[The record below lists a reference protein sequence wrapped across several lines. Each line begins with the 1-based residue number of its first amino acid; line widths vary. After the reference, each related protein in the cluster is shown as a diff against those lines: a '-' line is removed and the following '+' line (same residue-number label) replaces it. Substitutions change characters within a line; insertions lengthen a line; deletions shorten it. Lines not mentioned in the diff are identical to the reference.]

1 MVKSLLVWLA
11 RTFGN
16 NIKEII
22 REPRSAARPKPATIP
37 APAAQPRPAP
47 SIEIEPRAFFQW
59 ARNVLIRW
67 ELLVGARVEHTFF
80 GKGTID
86 KAFWARDRSGKIHLS
101 IYIDRDRRNSVFFAS
116 DFNSSEKRFRQ
127 LLVDANCYAE
137 FQKSIQDA
145 LIAQAETQEAKPIH
159 AVQVIPDYWKQDW
172 VDYEKILKQYQ
183 IQCLYHFTDA
193 ANIPSIIQHGGLYSW
208 WSCLQKGIAIP
219 KPGAN
224 DLSRKLDH
232 RKNLHDYVRLSFND
246 NHPMLAQARHEGR
259 IERPV
264 VLKISSEVIYWKAT
278 LFSDLNAT
286 ANGAQIGDNIDD
298 LKKVK
303 FEIVSQPYYDEHTKP
318 FYQAEVLAKTH
329 IPIKYIL
336 NIPQG

>member
-11 RTFGN
+11 RIFGN
-16 NIKEII
+16 NLKEII
-22 REPRSAARPKPATIP
+22 RESQPAT
-37 APAAQPRPAP
+37 RHKPAP
-47 SIEIEPRAFFQW
+47 SIEVEPRAFFQW
-59 ARNVLIRW
+59 AGNVPIRW

-80 GKGTID
+80 GKGTIHN
-86 KAFWARDRSGKIHLS
+86 AFRAQDRTRKIQLS
-101 IYIDRDRRNSVFFAS
+101 IYIDRDQRKSVFFAS
-116 DFNSSEKRFRQ
+116 DFNSSEKPFRQ
-127 LLVDANCYAE
+127 LLVDAKCHAE
-137 FQKSIQDA
+137 FQKSIQDD

-159 AVQVIPDYWKQDW
+159 AAQATPDYWKQDW
-172 VDYEKILKQYQ
+172 ADYENILKQYR
-183 IQCLYHFTDA
+183 IQYLYHFTDA

-208 WSCLQKGIAIP
+208 WSCQQKGIAIP

-246 NHPMLAQARHEGR
+246 NHPMLAQAKHEGR
-259 IERPV
+259 IENLV
-264 VLKISSEVIYWKAT
+264 ILKISSEVICWKAT

-286 ANGAQIGDNIDD
+286 ANGAQIGGNIDD
-298 LKKVK
+298 LKKVR
-303 FEIVSQPYYDEHTKP
+303 FEIVSQPFYDEHIKP
-318 FYQAEVLAKTH
+318 FYQAEVLVKTH